1 VYGET
6 YFLARLLLLVLVDL
20 VELVDEGSGLGGV
33 IVSGSSGAGGGVV
46 SIVQP
51 IHPDITKTRRTKR
64 RTGMPI
70 AHCCQ
75 PVL

>member
-1 VYGET
+1 
-6 YFLARLLLLVLVDL
+6 
-20 VELVDEGSGLGGV
+20 
-33 IVSGSSGAGGGVV
+33 VV

-51 IHPDITKTRRTKR
+51 IHPDITKTRSTKR

-75 PVL
+75 PVLWRPGMNGEKNAARYTTATMIDKMKIAKP

>member
-1 VYGET
+1 
-6 YFLARLLLLVLVDL
+6 LAARLLLVLVDRVDVDR
-20 VELVDEGSGLGGV
+20 VELVDEGCALGGV
-33 IVSGSSGAGGGVV
+33 AVSGSSGAGGGVV

-51 IHPDITKTRRTKR
+51 IHPDITKTRSTNR